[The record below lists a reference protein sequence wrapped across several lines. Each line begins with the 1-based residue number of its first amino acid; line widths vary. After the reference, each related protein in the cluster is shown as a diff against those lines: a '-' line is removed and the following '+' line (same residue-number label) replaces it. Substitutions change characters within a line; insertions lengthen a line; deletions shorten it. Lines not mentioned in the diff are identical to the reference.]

1 MTKLSILGF
10 VSTSD
15 FLSLSRLQ
23 SSVPTLIGSS
33 VRIFKERVASFAT
46 RFDILQKSNRFR
58 KWLSKLFVF
67 SLPEALPI
75 LHESSALPLL
85 SSSLLSAKG
94 AHYGGQNTACQIL
107 LRFIFADDASATDF
121 SSKKSVDVFFS
132 GQPIRD

>member
-46 RFDILQKSNRFR
+46 RFGILQKSNRFC
-58 KWLSKLFVF
+58 KWRSKLFVF
-67 SLPEALPI
+67 HFPKRCRFFTNRQHFLTCLRRCYRRRGRIMEGKTPLVKFCCGLFLPTTHP
-75 LHESSALPLL
+75 PL
-85 SSSLLSAKG
+85 
-94 AHYGGQNTACQIL
+94 
-107 LRFIFADDASATDF
+107 IFRQ
-121 SSKKSVDVFFS
+121 KKSVDVFFS